1 MEEEI
6 QMMME
11 QLQDD
16 MNACI
21 DHLHKELLKIRAG
34 KASPAML
41 NGVFVEAYGSQT
53 PLNQLANITTPDA
66 RTLAIQPF
74 DRSTIQAIE
83 KGILQGNIGLTPQ
96 NDGIMIRLNIPP
108 LTEERRKNLVKQS
121 QGESETAKISLRSA
135 RKSAMDYTKGLK
147 KDGLSEDREKDLE
160 AVIQDTITAYTKK
173 VEEILKEKEI
183 EIMSI

>member
-6 QMMME
+6 QMMIDEM
-11 QLQDD
+11 QDN
-16 MNACI
+16 MKASI

-41 NGVFVEAYGSQT
+41 NGIFVEAYGMQT

-96 NDGIMIRLNIPP
+96 NDGQFIRLNIPP

-135 RKSAMDYTKGLK
+135 RKAAMDFTKGLK

-160 AVIQDTITAYTKK
+160 AIIQDTTAGFVKK
-173 VEEILKEKEI
+173 VDEILKDKEV